1 MLVKGEVITGLNVHE
16 GTFRKSEPTFVP
28 GRPHHALTFRKC
40 GKISISTED
49 GQLISTAGC
58 VTFVPKGTAYH
69 TEILE
74 SGSMIVVHFTT
85 VGGSGLNNRPEVFI
99 PDHVT
104 AIRNQFLALKER
116 YKVGREQD
124 YACMSMFY
132 DILASIQ
139 YEQTSRQRAAIPQRM
154 HTARRCIERSY
165 GDPNLTVASLA
176 SAAGVS
182 EAYFR
187 REFKHYF
194 DTTPS
199 AYLKKIRLDNAKLL
213 LSSGYYSVSEVAR
226 QCGFDSLSYF
236 SYEFHRLTGKTPT
249 EGRE

>member
-1 MLVKGEVITGLNVHE
+1 MLIKGEVVTSLNVHE
-16 GTFRKSEPTFVP
+16 GVFRKSEPTFVA

-40 GKISISTED
+40 GKITITTAD
-49 GQLISTAGC
+49 GQLVSGAGC
-58 VTFVPKGTAYH
+58 VTFMPKGMAYH

-85 VGGSGLNNRPEVFI
+85 LGGCDGLQPEVFV
-99 PDHVT
+99 PEHVT
-104 AIRNQFLALKER
+104 AIRNQFSALNER

-132 DILASIQ
+132 DILSSIQ
-139 YEQTSRQRAAIPQRM
+139 YEQTSSQRNAIPQRM
-154 HTARRCIERSY
+154 RTARRTIDRCF
-165 GDPNLTVASLA
+165 GDPDLTISRLA
-176 SAAGVS
+176 AEAGVS

-194 DTTPS
+194 DVTPM
-199 AYLKKIRLDNAKLL
+199 AYLKKTRLDNARLL
-213 LSSGYYSVSEVAR
+213 LSSGYYSISEVAA

-249 EGRE
+249 EATRG